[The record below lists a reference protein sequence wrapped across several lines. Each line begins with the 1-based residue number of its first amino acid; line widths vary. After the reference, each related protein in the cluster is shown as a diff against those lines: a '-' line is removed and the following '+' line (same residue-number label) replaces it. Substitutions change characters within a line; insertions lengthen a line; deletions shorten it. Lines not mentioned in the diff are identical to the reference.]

1 MRKTAKEAVRQRKI
15 YMVLIII
22 LIIVLS
28 ALGGGYYL
36 LSQKKANEQKNVEQ
50 NSSSQTRAGQE
61 QSSDTVEYRGET
73 YKYNDHLSNYLF
85 MGIDTRNPIDT
96 YQTPQIG
103 RAHV

>member
-50 NSSSQTRAGQE
+50 NISSQTQAGVRHINTMIISAIICLWELTQE
-61 QSSDTVEYRGET
+61 IR
-73 YKYNDHLSNYLF
+73 
-85 MGIDTRNPIDT
+85 
-96 YQTPQIG
+96 
-103 RAHV
+103 

>member
-36 LSQKKANEQKNVEQ
+36 LSQKKSERTEKCGTEQQ
-50 NSSSQTRAGQE
+50 
-61 QSSDTVEYRGET
+61 QSDS
-73 YKYNDHLSNYLF
+73 
-85 MGIDTRNPIDT
+85 
-96 YQTPQIG
+96 G
-103 RAHV
+103 RSGTKQ

>member
-50 NSSSQTRAGQE
+50 NSR
-61 QSSDTVEYRGET
+61 QSDS
-73 YKYNDHLSNYLF
+73 
-85 MGIDTRNPIDT
+85 
-96 YQTPQIG
+96 G
-103 RAHV
+103 RSGTKQ